1 MYSSCYHEQKPPR
14 SLYLIVSDYPL
25 LFLLAP
31 IIKPTIDTTHKNFH
45 YVLQEKETQNRDLAI
60 NITYITETEWHVLAT
75 RALNFSALTSIV
87 LNNIKIR
94 NLSVP
99 IIQVLHT
106 LVII

>member
-1 MYSSCYHEQKPPR
+1 
-14 SLYLIVSDYPL
+14 
-25 LFLLAP
+25 
-31 IIKPTIDTTHKNFH
+31 
-45 YVLQEKETQNRDLAI
+45 
-60 NITYITETEWHVLAT
+60 
-75 RALNFSALTSIV
+75 LNFFALTSIV